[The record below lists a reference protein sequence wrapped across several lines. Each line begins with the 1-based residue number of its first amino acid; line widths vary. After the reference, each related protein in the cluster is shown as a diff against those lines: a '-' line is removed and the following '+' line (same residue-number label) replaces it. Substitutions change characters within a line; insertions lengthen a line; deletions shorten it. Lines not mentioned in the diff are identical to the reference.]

1 MCENPAVPCY
11 VLCSLTGAIA
21 TGSRRGVKNACCNA
35 VCWCWM
41 ATQPGRLLLLGRA
54 AIVSVRSKVQI
65 VGAFLSFSD
74 MGLKIVDQAYSE
86 WYFMVRFQKIE
97 WLSYV
102 LFRMLCTVEAFLQYF
117 EGFVPFFRLSGERH
131 YLHSLLCMIWAGF

>member
-1 MCENPAVPCY
+1 
-11 VLCSLTGAIA
+11 
-21 TGSRRGVKNACCNA
+21 
-35 VCWCWM
+35 M
-41 ATQPGRLLLLGRA
+41 AMQPGRVLLLGHA

-97 WLSYV
+97 WLSYA
-102 LFRMLCTVEAFLQYF
+102 LFRMLCTVEAFL
-117 EGFVPFFRLSGERH
+117 
-131 YLHSLLCMIWAGF
+131 